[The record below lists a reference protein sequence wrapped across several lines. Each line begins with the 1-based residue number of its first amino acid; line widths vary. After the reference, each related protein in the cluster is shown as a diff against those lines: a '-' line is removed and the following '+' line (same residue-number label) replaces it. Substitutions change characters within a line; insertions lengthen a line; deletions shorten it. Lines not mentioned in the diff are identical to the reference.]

1 MKIGIIG
8 SGYVG
13 IATGKLLNELGNEII
28 FYDVVDKK
36 IEDFKFTKNLEDIVK
51 TCELIFI
58 CVPTPSS
65 KTGEIDL
72 KILENVCET
81 LADMYIKL
89 NVNIPIVIKS
99 TVVPGTTKKISKDL
113 FESKGI
119 NISFGSNPEFI
130 TEISGSWTKNIE
142 MIRDW
147 SSEDK
152 IVIGSEDEKIK
163 HILNKIYEKFSEK
176 IINTDTKTAE
186 FIKYASNYCLASKI
200 SFFNELYLI
209 AKELN
214 IDNEV
219 VINSLIKD
227 PRIGIYGSV
236 NGKAYGGK
244 CLPKD
249 TLALQKN
256 LIGKLETPILDSTI
270 KINEIMEKKYGKRE

>member
-13 IATGKLLNELGNEII
+13 EATGKLLNELGNEII
-28 FYDVVDKK
+28 FYDIVDKK
-36 IEDFKFTKNLEDIVK
+36 IEDFKFTKNLEDIVNNSD
-51 TCELIFI
+51 LIFI
-58 CVPTPSS
+58 CVPTPASES
-65 KTGEIDL
+65 GQIDL
-72 KILENVCET
+72 KILENVCEN
-81 LADMYIKL
+81 LADIYIKL
-89 NVNIPIVIKS
+89 NLNIPIVIKS
-99 TVVPGTTKKISKDL
+99 TVVPGTAKKISKDI
-113 FESKGI
+113 FKSKGI

-130 TEISGSWTKNIE
+130 TEISGSWTKNVE

-152 IVIGSEDEKIK
+152 IVIGCDDEKIK
-163 HILNKIYEKFSEK
+163 HMLNKIYEKFYEK

-209 AKELN
+209 SKELG
-214 IDNEV
+214 IDNSV
-219 VINSLIKD
+219 VVNSLIKD
-227 PRIGIYGSV
+227 PRIGIYGSI

-249 TLALQKN
+249 TLALQKH
-256 LIGKLETPILDSTI
+256 LIDKLETPVLDSTI